1 MEYINVTYLPNKLSK
16 MISIIKYNDIE
27 IYNIIMFYLKDG
39 RYQINYIK
47 DINELDK
54 WIYSRQTVWITKYI

>member
-54 WIYSRQTVWITKYI
+54 